1 MAQRSRKTRG
11 RSRIDASSAA
21 GFAEGRF
28 SALCASV
35 GSSRLAVVLLLFAAL
50 AAVFLVRLVYLQV
63 IVADHYSAMAEE
75 SRTISF
81 TTNPRRGT
89 IYDRNGVVLATSVE
103 ATTIYANPT
112 EVTDARTTSERLAEI
127 LGGEASDFEAKL
139 SQDATTFVYI
149 QRQAKV
155 EDADKVKELDLD
167 GIYFIADTR
176 REYPNGSI
184 GGQVI
189 GYCNVDGEGITGLE
203 LQYDD
208 ILKGTPG
215 TYSAERGEGGIPIP
229 GGVIEETP
237 AVDGQDI
244 MISLDIKLQ
253 DSVEQALAEGTE
265 AYGTDEGCSVVMD
278 AATGEI
284 YAICSLPYMDPSN
297 MAASEVGSDNLTA
310 ITQAFEPG
318 SIFKTVSALA
328 VLESGTMTPDDTLY
342 CPSVITADGYNVSD
356 AHERNDQV
364 MSLRDI
370 LDNSSNVG
378 ISLATEKMGYD
389 ALHESIIR
397 YNLTEATGVDY
408 PGESSGSIQ
417 DFDTWA
423 RITAYNVAFGQGL
436 TTTPLQMVR
445 FYGAIANDG
454 VEVTPHFL
462 ISKPQTGEWAT
473 YDTERVITDE
483 KALSDITS
491 MLRTVVENGTG
502 KAADIEGYDVVG
514 KTSTAQIAKNGSYA
528 DNLYNLCFTG
538 FIANSSSDLVCF
550 VSAKEVYGSGSV
562 ASIFN
567 DIMTTAVEQYNIVPE

>member
-1 MAQRSRKTRG
+1 M
-11 RSRIDASSAA
+11 
-21 GFAEGRF
+21 
-28 SALCASV
+28 
-35 GSSRLAVVLLLFAAL
+35 VLLLFAAL

-81 TTNPRRGT
+81 TTTPRRGT

-112 EVTDARTTSERLAEI
+112 EVTDAHKTSERLAEI
-127 LGGEASDFEAKL
+127 LGGEASDFEKKL
-139 SQDATTFVYI
+139 SQDATTFVYV

-184 GGQVI
+184 GGQII

-310 ITQAFEPG
+310 VTQAFEPG

-356 AHERNDQV
+356 AHERDDQV

-483 KALSDITS
+483 QALSDITS

-502 KAADIEGYDVVG
+502 KAADIEGYEVVG

-562 ASIFN
+562 ASVFN